1 MSKFGPG
8 SLLKNAKKEAKHCW
22 RTYKVV
28 VPKELTA
35 DNKEK
40 NFRAEA
46 AVSRICRKVMRGN
59 SPVYSNNGRIA

>member
-1 MSKFGPG
+1 MSKFGKG
-8 SLLKNAKKEAKHCW
+8 SLLMEAKREAKHCW

-46 AVSRICRKVMRGN
+46 AVSRMCRKVMRGQTN
-59 SPVYSNNGRIA
+59 VYSGNRRVS